1 MAAPKSKEEIEKRR
15 SAVKDFME
23 TIGPFSVP
31 VKVLAEE
38 HNVTVKTIY
47 NDIQFWLKKID
58 VKNMDVQGKKLIMS
72 LMKNMAIVEELKA
85 KGSPSERIKAI
96 QTANQTAEVLTK
108 IMENYGFK
116 EKIADKMDVRS
127 EMPVTFN
134 IIEKSVEEIK
144 REKLNRNQSDGV
156 SKAD

>member
-1 MAAPKSKEEIEKRR
+1 MAAPKPKEEIVNRR
-15 SAVKDFME
+15 EAVKDFME

-31 VKVLAEE
+31 VKILAEE

-58 VKNMDVQGKKLIMS
+58 IKNMNVQGKKLIMT

-96 QTANQTAEVLTK
+96 QTSNQTAEVLTK

-116 EKIADKMDVRS
+116 EKIADKMDVHS
-127 EMPVTFN
+127 DKDNIFN
-134 IIEKSVEEIK
+134 LIVKPVEEIK
-144 REKLNRNQSDGV
+144 SEKLDDQP
-156 SKAD
+156 KAA